1 MLSEIAE
8 LLKNEPE
15 ALPEGGIR
23 KQAVESMN
31 EIDIILR
38 TVHGTMADVPI

>member
-1 MLSEIAE
+1 MLSEVAE

-15 ALPEGGIR
+15 ALPEGSIC
-23 KQAVESMN
+23 KQAKQSIK

-38 TVHGTMADVPI
+38 TVTDVPI

>member
-1 MLSEIAE
+1 MLSEVAE

-15 ALPEGGIR
+15 ALPEGGIC
-23 KQAVESMN
+23 KQAKQSIK

-38 TVHGTMADVPI
+38 TVTDVPI

>member
-1 MLSEIAE
+1 MLNEVTE

-15 ALPEGGIR
+15 ALPEGNIC
-23 KQAVESMN
+23 KQAMQSMK

-38 TVHGTMADVPI
+38 TVHADVPI